1 MQSLL
6 GFIVNQTVCA
16 SVLSDTSTLT
26 IPPRPFLKWAGG
38 KSRLIAQYQPY
49 LPTDFRTYHEPF
61 LGGGALFFHFQP
73 TRAVLSDIN
82 PELVNVYR
90 CVRDCVEDVITK
102 LEHHAVNHSQTYY
115 YQIRNEDLEL
125 PVDRAARLI
134 YLNKTCF
141 NGLYRVNRQGRFN
154 VPMGQYKNPNIC
166 NADLLRATSGVLQK
180 AVITTQP
187 FHKILAEPLLEPLSE
202 QDFVFFDP
210 PYHPLS
216 ETSNFTSYSR
226 TAFTEADQIHL
237 RDIFVNLSAQ
247 GVKVALSNSDS
258 PFVRDLYQDFQIYTI
273 SAARSINSQPTKRGK
288 IAEVF
293 VVSYAVD

>member
-1 MQSLL
+1 M
-6 GFIVNQTVCA
+6 
-16 SVLSDTSTLT
+16 TS
-26 IPPRPFLKWAGG
+26 PRPFLKWAGG

-49 LPTDFRTYHEPF
+49 LPQNFHTYYEPF

-90 CVRDCVEDVITK
+90 CVRDCVEHVITK
-102 LEHHAVNHSQTYY
+102 LEHHATHHSQTYY
-115 YQIRNEDLEL
+115 YQIRSEDPDL
-125 PVDRAARLI
+125 PVEKAARFI

-154 VPMGQYKNPNIC
+154 VPIGRYKNPNIC
-166 NADLLRATSGVLQK
+166 NADLLRAASVALQNTVL
-180 AVITTQP
+180 TTQP
-187 FHKILAEPLLEPLSE
+187 FYKTLTEPLSDSLSA
-202 QDFVFFDP
+202 QNFVYFDP

-216 ETSNFTSYSR
+216 ETSNFTGYSR
-226 TAFTEADQIHL
+226 TVFTEADQIHL
-237 RDIFVNLSAQ
+237 RDIFAKLSKK

-258 PFVRDLYQDFQIYTI
+258 PFVRDLYQDFQIFTI

-288 IAEVF
+288 IAEVL

>member
-1 MQSLL
+1 LYPKPFTPWPYIPL
-6 GFIVNQTVCA
+6 PDPIAV
-16 SVLSDTSTLT
+16 SDSSALTTS
-26 IPPRPFLKWAGG
+26 PKPFLKWAGG

-49 LPTDFRTYHEPF
+49 LPKSFRTFYEPF

-73 TRAVLSDIN
+73 QRAVLSDIN
-82 PELVNVYR
+82 PELVNVYT
-90 CVRDCVEDVITK
+90 CVRDCVEAVIAK
-102 LEHHAVNHSQTYY
+102 LEHHAAHHSQTHY
-115 YQIRNEDLEL
+115 YQVRNEEPDLPIEK
-125 PVDRAARLI
+125 AARLI

-141 NGLYRVNRQGRFN
+141 NGLYRVNRQGQFN
-154 VPMGQYKNPNIC
+154 VPMGQYKNPTIC
-166 NADLLRATSGVLQK
+166 NAALLSAASVALQK
-180 AVITTQP
+180 AVLTTQP
-187 FHKILAEPLLEPLSE
+187 FHKILMEPLSA
-202 QDFVFFDP
+202 QDFVYFDP

-273 SAARSINSQPTKRGK
+273 AAARSINVQPTKRGK